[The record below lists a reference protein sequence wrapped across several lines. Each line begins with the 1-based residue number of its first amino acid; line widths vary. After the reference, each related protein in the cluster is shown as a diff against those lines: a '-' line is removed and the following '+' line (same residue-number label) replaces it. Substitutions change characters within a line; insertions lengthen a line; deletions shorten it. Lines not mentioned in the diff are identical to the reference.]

1 MYSSKTHYLLMKR
14 QPYTN
19 RKIARSTIKDETRPD
34 SCCKTEEFNTK
45 TSFQKPQTKS
55 NVNSL
60 QGKGINPLKSGHSQK
75 EYFLKRNKYPIL
87 ETSINELEHSGA
99 LSHSDYINKKK
110 FRHLFLDSNISPPD
124 EENHLSTSAS
134 TSSTPTALY
143 TKNQFVS
150 YTSTK
155 HDELLNVR
163 DVNDKCNNITFKQF
177 KVCP

>member
-19 RKIARSTIKDETRPD
+19 RKIARSTIKNESRPE
-34 SCCKTEEFNTK
+34 SCCLEKANTK
-45 TSFQKPQTKS
+45 TSFREPETKS
-55 NVNSL
+55 HVNTLKSH
-60 QGKGINPLKSGHSQK
+60 GINPLKCGHSQK
-75 EYFLKRNKYPIL
+75 EYFLKRNRYPVL

-124 EENHLSTSAS
+124 EESRT
-134 TSSTPTALY
+134 STPPSTKTLY
-143 TKNQFVS
+143 TKKQFIS

-155 HDELLNVR
+155 NDDRLNVH
-163 DVNDKCNNITFKQF
+163 DVNDKCSNEMFRDFKE
-177 KVCP
+177 C